1 MISLNA
7 TIVVQVTLFLVLL
20 FILNRMMIQ
29 PLYRLVLERE
39 RSIEEK
45 EKALESAGVELEKM
59 AAAYNARLQAAEWE
73 ARKASEAAKAEAQEE
88 AHRTMLT
95 TQEEITALRQ
105 KVRAEVEVELGKA
118 RKSLQKLARALSYE
132 ISTKVVGRKI

>member
-7 TIVVQVTLFLVLL
+7 TIFVQVTLFLVLL
-20 FILNRMMIQ
+20 FILNRLMIQ

-39 RSIEEK
+39 RAIEEK
-45 EKALESAGVELEKM
+45 EKALESAGMELEKM
-59 AAAYNARLQAAEWE
+59 ALAYKKRLQAAESE
-73 ARKASEAAKAEAQEE
+73 ARKAWETAKAEAQEE

-105 KVRAEVEVELGKA
+105 KVRAEVEDELVKA
-118 RKSLQKLARALSYE
+118 RKSLKKLAQALSFE
-132 ISTKVVGRKI
+132 ITTKVVGRKI